1 MGDNNGSILDSRN
14 MATVLVT
21 GGTGNLGRVVVRKVV
36 ERRDQPVILTRNAHS
51 EVPAGARL
59 LIGDLA
65 MQSDLDAATR
75 SVDSIIH
82 CASKPTQ
89 ASQDIEGTRSLLES
103 AGRNGVRRFVYIS
116 IVGVDRPSAPYYQT
130 KYEVE
135 KLSRTPTYL
144 P

>member
-1 MGDNNGSILDSRN
+1 MFRWFRLIEPWRIHARPENCETRPPERHHFLLARFLRWVFGKLSEHGGSSWKQ
-14 MATVLVT
+14 V
-21 GGTGNLGRVVVRKVV
+21 
-36 ERRDQPVILTRNAHS
+36 
-51 EVPAGARL
+51 

-65 MQSDLDAATR
+65 IQSDLDAATR